1 MNRSGSESALRS
13 PRLEWLPPF
22 LVGASAALAAEVAL
36 GVLLYGGTGFMRSLT
51 TILATQGLALA
62 SGLWSAPRLAP
73 GLVERLRRRW
83 LFSLMSFLVATTYGA
98 AWSLVPFLGEDP
110 IAQGVGLAVLA
121 ALPLYAAGTLL
132 GGMGAAAATD
142 AGGLLSSPAAPAA
155 AGAAMGFVLT
165 AMLLPVAPMPG
176 SLLVACLV
184 MLSAGGMLYGDV
196 LNFRMDLDVKA
207 RRATPSGEVRV
218 EERRLPAANLSV
230 RRLVDHGHVRLSRAL
245 DEAVG
250 RPWDVEVWR
259 EHMPPLDQPVRVML
273 IGGGASLAPH
283 AILREHPLSKVEVL
297 ERTPAV
303 VALGREHFGT
313 GLAIATNG
321 RLSVRVGNLDDLVAS
336 AEPEYDLILVDN
348 DAVALAGG
356 NAGLSSASIER
367 IQSTLAPSGFVHW
380 GERGTPPAG
389 EGAP

>member
-1 MNRSGSESALRS
+1 M
-13 PRLEWLPPF
+13 
-22 LVGASAALAAEVAL
+22 
-36 GVLLYGGTGFMRSLT
+36 
-51 TILATQGLALA
+51 
-62 SGLWSAPRLAP
+62 
-73 GLVERLRRRW
+73 
-83 LFSLMSFLVATTYGA
+83 
-98 AWSLVPFLGEDP
+98 
-110 IAQGVGLAVLA
+110 
-121 ALPLYAAGTLL
+121 
-132 GGMGAAAATD
+132 
-142 AGGLLSSPAAPAA
+142 
-155 AGAAMGFVLT
+155 
-165 AMLLPVAPMPG
+165 
-176 SLLVACLV
+176 ACLV

-230 RRLVDHGHVRLSRAL
+230 RRLVDHGHVRLSLAL

-303 VALGREHFGT
+303 VELGREHFGT

-356 NAGLSSASIER
+356 NAGLSSASIELDR
-367 IQSTLAPSGFVHW
+367 STTNPIPRPSSIVSSMISTRCGPANATIRAPMPMV
-380 GERGTPPAG
+380 
-389 EGAP
+389 